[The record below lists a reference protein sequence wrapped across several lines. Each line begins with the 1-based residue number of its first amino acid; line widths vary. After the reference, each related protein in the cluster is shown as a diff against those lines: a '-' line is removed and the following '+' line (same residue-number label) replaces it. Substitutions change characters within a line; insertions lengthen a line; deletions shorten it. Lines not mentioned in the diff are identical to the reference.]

1 LVSTTSG
8 TQGALQFTAPSVATT
23 LTFSVSATD
32 NNGTTAPAVTTVTV
46 NPTVFVNI
54 GITTAQYRTS
64 KARFDFTATYAGPGV
79 NTPSTVLKLMPY
91 VTTSGTTYDPSVLNA
106 VFTAAGGGVY
116 NLTLVGA
123 PTPACNPGG
132 AFATPCSAKPLVV
145 QAFDATTNAV
155 LGTSNATALTNI
167 RQ

>member
-1 LVSTTSG
+1 VNVSPTI
-8 TQGALQFTAPSVATT
+8 T
-23 LTFSVSATD
+23 L
-32 NNGTTAPAVTTVTV
+32 NTVV
-46 NPTVFVNI
+46 
-54 GITTAQYRTS
+54 TTAQYRTS
-64 KARFDFTATYAGPGV
+64 KARFDLTVTYTGVGV
-79 NTPSTVLKLMPY
+79 NTPATVLKLMPY
-91 VTTSGTTYDPSVLNA
+91 VTTSGTTYDPSVLSA

-132 AFATPCSAKPLVV
+132 AFATPCSAKPIVV

-155 LGTSNATALTNI
+155 LGTSVATAMTNI